1 MMGGDSMPNILDY
14 LAWRGDIPL
23 AVSPWNE
30 VDSLLLS
37 ALVYNDLGDRAR
49 TAAGVT
55 VKDMAADFTP
65 PASSRWA
72 KLPQALAGAPRF
84 AEIVLCDFVD
94 VVDPAREMQFAAVT
108 ALLPDGTAYVAFRG
122 TDNTLVGWRENFNMS
137 FESPVAAQ
145 MEAVAYLERAALRTL
160 RPLRVGGHSK
170 GGNLASYAAAGIS
183 PESQARLIEI
193 HSFDGPGL
201 DDATIA
207 SPGYARIRPTL
218 RSVLPRSSVIGLL
231 LNHHAE
237 YAVVASDAVG
247 LQQHDPLTWQ
257 VLGTSFVRVDA
268 VDKAG
273 LLVDD
278 IVHDWLRASTP
289 EQRRSFVDSLFD
301 MLDAANVST
310 LSEMGEDKLRA
321 SAAIISAARKLDP
334 EARRIFL
341 RLAGQFLR
349 IGAVNLRDHVWESA
363 LSHLPDNVPEEDQ
376 LL

>member
-1 MMGGDSMPNILDY
+1 MGGDYMSNMIDY

-23 AVSPWNE
+23 SASPWNE

-37 ALVYNDLGDRAR
+37 SLVYNDLGDRAR
-49 TAAGVT
+49 TASGVT
-55 VKDMAADFTP
+55 VRDMAAGFTP

-72 KLPQALAGAPRF
+72 DLPPALAAAPRF

-94 VVDPAREMQFAAVT
+94 VVDPVREMQFAAVT

-122 TDNTLVGWRENFNMS
+122 TDNTLVGWREDFNMS
-137 FESPVAAQ
+137 FESPVPAQ
-145 MEAVAYLERAALRTL
+145 MEAAAYLERAALRTP

-170 GGNLASYAAAGIS
+170 GGNLASYAAAVIS

-231 LNHHAE
+231 LNHHQD
-237 YAVVASDAVG
+237 YTVVASNVTG
-247 LQQHDPLTWQ
+247 LAQHDPLTWQ
-257 VLGTSFVRVDA
+257 VLGTAFVRVDEL
-268 VDKAG
+268 DKAG

-289 EQRRSFVDSLFD
+289 DQRRSFVDSLFD
-301 MLDAANVST
+301 MLEAAQLAT
-310 LSEMGEDKLRA
+310 LSEMGEDKLRT
-321 SAAIISAARKLDP
+321 SAAIVRSASRLAP

-341 RLAGQFLR
+341 HLAGQFVH
-349 IGAVNLRDHVWESA
+349 IGVINLREHVWESA
-363 LSHLPDNVPEEDQ
+363 LSRLSEPFTKEDQ
-376 LL
+376 